1 MTEAA
6 GAKSA
11 HKGSATQKAG
21 FFARI
26 ALFFR
31 QVLAE
36 LKKVQRPT
44 REELG
49 QMFLTVILFVAAIM
63 IFVGLLDA
71 AFGRLTLLIFG

>member
-1 MTEAA
+1 MTEAVSA
-6 GAKSA
+6 RGGAKKS
-11 HKGSATQKAG
+11 SVQKAG
-21 FFARI
+21 LFSRI

-31 QVLAE
+31 QVFAE
-36 LKKVQRPT
+36 LKKVQRPS

-63 IFVGLLDA
+63 IFVGILDA